1 MRPGGCAGR
10 LPQRK
15 PYVAVVCG
23 ALLALLLSGCPGYG
37 GTTFETPAGG
47 RVKTEDEHCAATL
60 PEGWTWRPA
69 SWTAVSPLGTH
80 MSFGENLLGRPR
92 FPEWDELVDSEMADT
107 ARPGAQVT
115 KTDSELRIDFGPDG
129 GLSVITRFDDV
140 ACQVTFSYVKD
151 ARASEGAAWEEI
163 IASVERTSLAT

>member
-1 MRPGGCAGR
+1 LRCHA
-10 LPQRK
+10 
-15 PYVAVVCG
+15 
-23 ALLALLLSGCPGYG
+23 
-37 GTTFETPAGG
+37 AGG
-47 RVKTEDEHCAATL
+47 LDLAAGKL
-60 PEGWTWRPA
+60 DSRLA
-69 SWTAVSPLGTH
+69 ARH
-80 MSFGENLLGRPR
+80 AHSFGENLLGRPR

-151 ARASEGAAWEEI
+151 ARASEGVAWEEI